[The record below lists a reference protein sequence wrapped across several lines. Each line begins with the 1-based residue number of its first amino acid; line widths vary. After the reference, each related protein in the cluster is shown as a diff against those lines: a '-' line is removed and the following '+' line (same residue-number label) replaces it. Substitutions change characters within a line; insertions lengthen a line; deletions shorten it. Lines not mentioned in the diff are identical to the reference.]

1 MVVDVDVVG
10 DVVGGEDGTDLSRA
24 GVRDR
29 DGAFDALV
37 TNPPYGVRMGA
48 RLDFRQ
54 LYARL
59 FHAFDVPVRVVLA
72 TEEDA
77 LREAAAALGLRAEI
91 TARPRTGSVSPAI
104 FVVTRS

>member
-1 MVVDVDVVG
+1 
-10 DVVGGEDGTDLSRA
+10 
-24 GVRDR
+24 
-29 DGAFDALV
+29 
-37 TNPPYGVRMGA
+37 MGA

-59 FHAFDVPVRVVLA
+59 FQAFDVPVRVVLA

-77 LREAAAALGLRAEI
+77 LRQAAEALGLRAELV
-91 TARPRTGSVSPAI
+91 ARPRTGSVSPAI